1 MRANVQRPFPHQAGK
16 IPTPAHFRG
25 NFAARQDS
33 PPVSSTS
40 PHPRRAA
47 PGKTSR
53 PVRLPLYQPPLLH
66 PRRAISGEISQAC
79 QTARPSAQP
88 NLTRTGVFRGKLRR
102 DENCA
107 PSDRPLAAQPHRAH
121 AGLFQGK
128 FHRHVRLPARQPNP
142 ISPAQGCSGENFTGT
157 KVALRQTRQQSV
169 RQPPPPHPRRV
180 ISGETSRPVRTARL
194 SAQPHRIRA
203 ELLQGKLHKP
213 KTTAQ
218 QTAQRSP
225 PVQPFWSNFAAR
237 WTAQRSFIR
246 PSAPAK
252 LLTYESARPTLA
264 RPNRNAPHAAPSD
277 SATMSSA

>member
-88 NLTRTGVFRGKLRR
+88 NLTRTGVFREKLHR
-102 DENCA
+102 DESRA
-107 PSDRPLAAQPHRAH
+107 PSDKATVRPSTAPTA
-121 AGLFQGK
+121 
-128 FHRHVRLPARQPNP
+128 
-142 ISPAQGCSGENFTGT
+142 PAQGHFRGNFAAR
-157 KVALRQTRQQSV
+157 KDS
-169 RQPPPPHPRRV
+169 PPVSSTPPHPRRAAP
-180 ISGETSRPVRTARL
+180 GKTSQAKNH
-194 SAQPHRIRA
+194 SAA
-203 ELLQGKLHKP
+203 DGATL
-213 KTTAQ
+213 A
-218 QTAQRSP
+218 
-225 PVQPFWSNFAAR
+225 
-237 WTAQRSFIR
+237 
-246 PSAPAK
+246 
-252 LLTYESARPTLA
+252 ARPTILVKLRGPLDGATIIHSPVRPGQTSYVRKRPPDA
-264 RPNRNAPHAAPSD
+264 RPSK
-277 SATMSSA
+277 